1 MNGNTDNRDDAAT
14 KQAVEGRDERGRFAV
29 GNMPKTGFH
38 TNPERRSDGSWKKEN
53 TPRAKLEKMLSD
65 MTVGEFLMQI
75 NDENVVANLEAKIG
89 DVVVSERLANA
100 FVEDAEGSG
109 RLKVNSKELDSLL
122 YFVYGHRTENDTTI
136 TTDNDP
142 HIIKGFV
149 IPTLPEDFIDKDIRA
164 QMGEEEAAKIL
175 NAKQW

>member
-1 MNGNTDNRDDAAT
+1 MNDNAGDRDSTAT
-14 KQAVEGRDERGRFAV
+14 KQAVEGRDERGRFAT
-29 GNMPKTGFH
+29 GNAPKTGFH
-38 TNPERRSDGSWKKEN
+38 TNPERRSNGSWKKEN

-100 FVEDAEGSG
+100 FVEDTEGSG

-142 HIIKGFV
+142 YIIKGFV
-149 IPTLPEDFIDKDIRA
+149 IPTLPEHFIDKDIIEQGGA
-164 QMGEEEAAKIL
+164 EHLK
-175 NAKQW
+175 

>member
-75 NDENVVANLEAKIG
+75 NDENVVANLEARIG
-89 DVVVSERLANA
+89 DVVVSERLANIL
-100 FVEDAEGSG
+100 EDDPEGTG
-109 RLKVNSKELDSLL
+109 RIRVNSKEFDSLM
-122 YFVYGHRTENDTTI
+122 YYVYGHRTESDTTI
-136 TTDNDP
+136 RTDSSDP
-142 HIIKGFV
+142 FVIKGF
-149 IPTLPEDFIDKDIRA
+149 ILPTAPEDFIDDNSN
-164 QMGEEEAAKIL
+164 QM
-175 NAKQW
+175 KQD